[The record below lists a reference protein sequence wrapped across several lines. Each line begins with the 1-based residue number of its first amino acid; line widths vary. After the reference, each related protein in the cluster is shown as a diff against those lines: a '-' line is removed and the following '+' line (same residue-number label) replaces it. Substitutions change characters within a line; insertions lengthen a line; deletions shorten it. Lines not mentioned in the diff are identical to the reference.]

1 MVGMW
6 RAFEFDL
13 AGSGRKMTGPLEFIL
28 TSVEKRPAL
37 DAVFLSRQVV
47 NNRVETGI
55 SEVVIARMHK
65 QCKYPKEIQV
75 QYGVLRTSYRVNG
88 Y

>member
-6 RAFEFDL
+6 RAFEFGL
-13 AGSGRKMTGPLEFIL
+13 AGFGRIMTDPLEFIL

-47 NNRVETGI
+47 NHRIE
-55 SEVVIARMHK
+55 SKDM
-65 QCKYPKEIQV
+65 
-75 QYGVLRTSYRVNG
+75 LRW
-88 Y
+88 